1 MIAGIHPSS
10 GKQAKNE
17 NFPVGSTLL
26 PRHMRMPVVM
36 LYRYARITG
45 DIADNTDLTPE
56 EKLSRL
62 DRFAQVVRGEASSSP
77 GYETA
82 HQHNFSKSNKLIFAL
97 KRSFW

>member
-10 GKQAKNE
+10 GKQAKDE
-17 NFPVGSTLL
+17 DFSVESILL

-36 LYRYARITG
+36 LYRYARITD
-45 DIADNTDLTPE
+45 DIEDNTELTPE

-62 DRFAQVVRGEASSSP
+62 DHFAQMVRGEALSSP

-82 HQHNFSKSNKLIFAL
+82 RQHIFWNQKNSFSH
-97 KRSFW
+97 